1 MATTEEKVNDIF
13 VKYTNIDFLS
23 NTELQERKLMGV
35 GFMIPPRTMAYL
47 YCKLEEELHMKF
59 SQDAVISGNFDTFR
73 NICNV
78 VAENVGEEG

>member
-1 MATTEEKVNDIF
+1 
-13 VKYTNIDFLS
+13 
-23 NTELQERKLMGV
+23 MGV
-35 GFMIPPRTMAYL
+35 EFMIPPRTMAYL